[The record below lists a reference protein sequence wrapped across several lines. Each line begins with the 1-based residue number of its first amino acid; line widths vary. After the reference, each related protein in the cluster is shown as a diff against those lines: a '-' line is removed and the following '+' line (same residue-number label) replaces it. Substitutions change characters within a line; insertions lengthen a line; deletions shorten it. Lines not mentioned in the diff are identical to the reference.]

1 MRRFV
6 STLVIILLLVFG
18 YIVFNLY
25 DFIKLKTIKIDDN
38 FYVLT
43 GGGGNST
50 IFLSSNGVMVVD
62 TKFWPFSKWLAK
74 KVRDLG
80 GRPVTDIINTDF
92 HKNHTHGN
100 IAFPSA
106 TNIIAHPSTK
116 EKLLSE
122 DADFWS
128 ESPNRNLLPNN
139 LVEKSTS
146 IPFGDE
152 IVSIYSFGRGQPSG
166 NIVVYW
172 PGRKILHT
180 GDLFFN
186 GYYPTIDPKGDGSVK
201 EWIETLDQLLQLD
214 AKKIV
219 PGHGPIGTKTDLQ
232 HFRDYLNAL
241 YSQVDQLAQRKISF
255 TEIVTTIDLKA
266 YKDLDDI
273 LFFSSRDK
281 NIKAV
286 YDQILNRQVQ

>member
-6 STLVIILLLVFG
+6 STLVIILLLALG

-50 IFLSSNGVMVVD
+50 IFLSSNGTMVVD
-62 TKFWPFSKWLAK
+62 TKFWPFSEWLAK

-92 HKNHTHGN
+92 HKDHTHGN

-106 TNIIAHPSTK
+106 TNIVAHPNTK
-116 EKLLSE
+116 EKLLT
-122 DADFWS
+122 DDKDFWS
-128 ESPNRNLLPNN
+128 ESPNRDLLPNN
-139 LVEKSTS
+139 LVEKSAS
-146 IPFGDE
+146 IPFSDE
-152 IVSIYSFGRGQPSG
+152 IVSIYYFGRGHTSG
-166 NIVVYW
+166 GIAVYW

-186 GYYPTIDPKGDGSVK
+186 GYYPTIDPKGGGSVK
-201 EWIETLDQLLQLD
+201 EWVETLDRLLQLD
-214 AKKIV
+214 AKKII

-241 YSQVDQLAQRKISF
+241 YSQVDRLVQRKISF

-266 YKDLDDI
+266 YRDLDDI

-286 YDQILNRQVQ
+286 YDQVLNR